1 MNRTHYDRLEYR
13 QTQEFKDEYRSYKI
27 RNRISE
33 DDDRDINLFGCLFL
47 MSKLPEINPYNKYRY
62 NKNDDNKIE
71 VG

>member
-1 MNRTHYDRLEYR
+1 MNRTHYDRLAYR

-33 DDDRDINLFGCLFL
+33 NDDRDINLFGCLYL
-47 MSKLPEINPYNKYRY
+47 MSKLQDINPYNKYRY